1 MIEMMFAYFLFVS
14 RQFSCC
20 KVWVNFFFHSKFQ
33 SFLSK
38 CKNQISFCR
47 SQQWHL
53 INSEWQRWLERNC
66 TTAVAVALYAI
77 SFQLCLMH
85 FGEKMC
91 AKHWQRIP
99 IKFHWDDEKLQMK
112 SELNWEPS
120 RPSVFA
126 LTAQFDL
133 HAPLQWNI
141 LNRNLTSFT
150 TNFLYHSHST
160 RGTES
165 SSESWIGKV
174 FIVSEIDS
182 S

>member
-1 MIEMMFAYFLFVS
+1 MYTTLIFLMMFENENCLDAIQVFLFS
-14 RQFSCC
+14 IWRQIYC
-20 KVWVNFFFHSKFQ
+20 KFWVNFFFHSKFQ

-47 SQQWHL
+47 SQQWHR
-53 INSEWQRWLERNC
+53 ISSEWQRWEEQDC
-66 TTAVAVALYAI
+66 TTAVALYERE
-77 SFQLCLMH
+77 FQLCLMH

-91 AKHWQRIP
+91 AKHWQRNP
-99 IKFHWDDEKLQMK
+99 IKFHWDLEKLQMK

-150 TNFLYHSHST
+150 TNFLYHSHCT
-160 RGTES
+160 RAVA
-165 SSESWIGKV
+165 KV
-174 FIVSEIDS
+174 G
-182 S
+182 